1 MTTIVIW
8 QIKIKIL
15 VIATCTYRCGHT
27 RRVPERTREQ
37 VPRGTRVGSSAE
49 RSLPGFGLLLIVA
62 VGDVKVKVI
71 IEVLS
76 KTNDGVRL
84 K

>member
-1 MTTIVIW
+1 MIIFRDKQTLHHNIYIV
-8 QIKIKIL
+8 
-15 VIATCTYRCGHT
+15 VITTCTCRCGHT

-37 VPRGTRVGSSAE
+37 VPRGTREGSSAE
-49 RSLPGFGLLLIVA
+49 RSLPGFGLMVA

-76 KTNDGVRL
+76 KVNVGVR
-84 K
+84 